1 MFRSLT
7 SPGTSPGAG
16 SACSGLNQKT
26 CIIGGVQADGDTG
39 THSLDTHAAPEPA
52 RPPTQDYKAGAAGS
66 GMIIV
71 PEMDDPT
78 VKPRYNPWLD
88 GGEPDPNPEP
98 EPDPPWARIDPVLV
112 HAAQENSIFRIMRRP
127 KAISDL

>member
-1 MFRSLT
+1 
-7 SPGTSPGAG
+7 
-16 SACSGLNQKT
+16 
-26 CIIGGVQADGDTG
+26 
-39 THSLDTHAAPEPA
+39 
-52 RPPTQDYKAGAAGS
+52 
-66 GMIIV
+66 MIIV
-71 PEMDDPT
+71 PEMDDPM

>member
-1 MFRSLT
+1 M
-7 SPGTSPGAG
+7 
-16 SACSGLNQKT
+16 
-26 CIIGGVQADGDTG
+26 
-39 THSLDTHAAPEPA
+39 
-52 RPPTQDYKAGAAGS
+52 
-66 GMIIV
+66 
-71 PEMDDPT
+71 